1 MQEELKEKLIEE
13 NEQIDEGEVVE
24 IETSEEPSSESD
36 ESSEIETTE
45 NESAKTEDELVDY
58 SDKVQKRIGN
68 LTRRLR
74 EAERGQDSAYE
85 YAKRLRNE
93 NINLKTHTSSLDRSY
108 LDFDKVAK
116 AQDILAKIA
125 VEENKVSSSKQRLAS
140 APAIQENDN
149 FEQAFQPQTQPI
161 PDPKSEDW
169 AEKNQWFGDNESM
182 TLAAFNIHRKL
193 IEEENLDP
201 STDAYYTE
209 IDRRMREDFPHQ
221 FSEGKEVKS
230 KPQQK
235 VASAN
240 RADGKAVSK
249 KQIRLSPSEVQ
260 MAKRLNVP
268 LEEYA
273 KYVKR

>member
-108 LDFDKVAK
+108 LDEAETRLKSQKAQAISALKNAHEVSDFDKVAK

-125 VEENKVSSSKQRLAS
+125 VEENKVSSLWLR
-140 APAIQENDN
+140 
-149 FEQAFQPQTQPI
+149 
-161 PDPKSEDW
+161 
-169 AEKNQWFGDNESM
+169 
-182 TLAAFNIHRKL
+182 
-193 IEEENLDP
+193 
-201 STDAYYTE
+201 
-209 IDRRMREDFPHQ
+209 
-221 FSEGKEVKS
+221 
-230 KPQQK
+230 
-235 VASAN
+235 
-240 RADGKAVSK
+240 
-249 KQIRLSPSEVQ
+249 
-260 MAKRLNVP
+260 
-268 LEEYA
+268 
-273 KYVKR
+273 